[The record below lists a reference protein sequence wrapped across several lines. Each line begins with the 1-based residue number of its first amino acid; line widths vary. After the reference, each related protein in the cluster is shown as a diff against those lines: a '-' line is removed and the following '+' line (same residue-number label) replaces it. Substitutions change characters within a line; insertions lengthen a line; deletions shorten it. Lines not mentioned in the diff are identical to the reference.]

1 MTQTASRP
9 PMTAE
14 DLLNLPDDG
23 KVYELERG
31 VLICMSPASPR
42 SNVISVKVIR
52 RLGDFVESHQL
63 GEVGGSEGGFE
74 LTSDPDTV
82 RAPDIWFVRAER
94 VPPGGMPDE
103 FFKGAPDIAG
113 EVLSPS
119 DRPGALLKKVGE
131 YLEAGARLVWV
142 LFPKTRTAIVYR
154 ADGTVT
160 LVDGDGVIDGE
171 DVLPGFTLRLRD
183 VFPPQQ

>member
-1 MTQTASRP
+1 MTSIPARL
-9 PMTAE
+9 MTAE

-31 VLICMSPASPR
+31 VLICMGPASPR
-42 SNVISVKVIR
+42 SNRIAMRVIARMGPFIEEH
-52 RLGDFVESHQL
+52 DL
-63 GEVGGSEGGFE
+63 GEYGGSEGGFE

-82 RAPDIWFVRAER
+82 RAPDIWFVRADR
-94 VPPGGMPDE
+94 VPSSGMPDE

-142 LFPKTRTAIVYR
+142 LFPKTHTAMVYR

-160 LVDGDGVIDGE
+160 LIDADGVIDGE

-183 VFPPQQ
+183 VFPPQP

>member
-1 MTQTASRP
+1 MTSTPARL
-9 PMTAE
+9 MTAD
-14 DLLNLPDDG
+14 DLLTLPDDG

-42 SNVISVKVIR
+42 SNQIAMKMVA
-52 RLGDFVESHQL
+52 RLGPFVEEHGL
-63 GEVGGSEGGFE
+63 GAYGGSEAGFE
-74 LTSDPDTV
+74 LTSDPDTIRV
-82 RAPDIWFVRAER
+82 PDVWFVRAER

-119 DRPGALLKKVGE
+119 DRPGATLKKVGE

-142 LFPKTRTAIVYR
+142 LFPKTRTAAIYR
-154 ADGTVT
+154 ADGTIT
-160 LVDGDGVIDGE
+160 LVQPDGVIDGE